1 MHQHIQSVRSSAG
14 RIATA
19 LRTGPLDAPV
29 RACPGWDL
37 AELGRHIG
45 FIHRW
50 ARLAATTG
58 QAPDA
63 STIEAPPAPEEL
75 ADWVEAGAAALT
87 DVFVDL
93 DPAAPTW
100 HPFPVPLVAGVWPR
114 RQAQETLVHAWD
126 AEDAIGAAGVLDPAI
141 AADGIDEYFGV
152 MIPRLMSRT
161 GRTCPAGVVAVACTD
176 TGTRV
181 VARSHDGTAVVLD
194 PGATPDVEI
203 SGRAEDV
210 LLALWGRRPL
220 AVPPA
225 HPLADAWLAFGGN

>member
-1 MHQHIQSVRSSAG
+1 MQLHIESVRSSAG
-14 RIATA
+14 RIAAA
-19 LRTGPLDAPV
+19 LRTGPFDAPV

-50 ARLAATTG
+50 ARLAAVTG
-58 QAPDA
+58 AAPDA
-63 STIEAPPAPEEL
+63 ASIEPPPSAEGL
-75 ADWVEAGAAALT
+75 ADWVEAGARALT
-87 DVFVDL
+87 DVFADL

-100 HPFPVPLVAGVWPR
+100 HPFPVPRVAGVWPR

-126 AEDAIGAAGVLDPAI
+126 AEDAIGATRPLDPVI

-161 GRTCPAGVVAVACTD
+161 GRACPTGTVAVVCTD

-181 VARSHDGTAVVLD
+181 VARSDDGSAVVVD
-194 PGATPDVEI
+194 PSATPDVEI
-203 SGRAEDV
+203 TGRAEDV

-220 AVPPA
+220 AAAPA
-225 HPLADAWLAFGGN
+225 HPVAGAWLAFGGN

>member
-1 MHQHIQSVRSSAG
+1 MQQHIESVRSSAG
-14 RIATA
+14 RIAAA
-19 LRTGPLDAPV
+19 LRTGSFDAPV

-50 ARLAATTG
+50 ARLAAVTG
-58 QAPDA
+58 AAPDA
-63 STIEAPPAPEEL
+63 ATIEAPPAPDGL
-75 ADWVEAGAAALT
+75 ADWVEAGARALT

-93 DPAAPTW
+93 DPEAPTW

-114 RQAQETLVHAWD
+114 RQAQETLIHAWD
-126 AEDAIGAAGVLDPAI
+126 AEDAVGTAGPLDPAI

-161 GRTCPAGVVAVACTD
+161 GRTCPAGVVAVRCTD

-181 VARSHDGTAVVLD
+181 VAASADGTSVAL
-194 PGATPDVEI
+194 APDAAAEVEI
-203 SGRAEDV
+203 VGRAEDV

-220 AVPPA
+220 AAAPA
-225 HPLADAWLAFGGN
+225 HPLAAAWLAFGGN